1 MYLTDNSSPFVPGA
15 RPSNS
20 SDASTLMWSRMGA
33 DSIFGMA
40 ETGIGADAGGAEA
53 GVVELFGWLLHPPK
67 QTTSALSTSSLR
79 MSSIVPRQAGPFTD
93 DGLSLPL
100 AANRRPR
107 D

>member
-15 RPSNS
+15 RPSYS

-33 DSIFGMA
+33 ASIFGMA
-40 ETGIGADAGGAEA
+40 ESGIGAEAGGAAA
-53 GVVELFGWLLHPPK
+53 GVVELFGWLLHLPK
-67 QTTSALSTSSLR
+67 QTTSALSRSSLR
-79 MSSIVPRQAGPFTD
+79 MSSIVPRQAGPITD